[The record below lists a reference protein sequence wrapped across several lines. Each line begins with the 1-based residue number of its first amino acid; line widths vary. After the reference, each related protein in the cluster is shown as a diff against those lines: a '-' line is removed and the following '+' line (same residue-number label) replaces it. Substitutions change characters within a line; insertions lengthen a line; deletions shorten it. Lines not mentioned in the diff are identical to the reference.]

1 MIFFHS
7 RLKSMLNS
15 CGFFFQTFI
24 NSGIFHQK
32 LQHRRAR
39 CHSHRIA
46 GKGAGL
52 INRPYRGYTIHN
64 LSAAAV
70 NSHRHTAADN
80 LTEGSHIRC
89 DTVIGLGTAKSQP
102 KTGNNFIK
110 NQHGAVLLCD
120 ITQPL
125 KKAIFRRYNTHIGC
139 HWLHDQCC
147 DLVPVLFKQFSDT
160 VQIIVSGDQRCICES
175 LRHTGAVRYIL
186 CQKP

>member
-1 MIFFHS
+1 MVFFHG

-15 CGFFFQTFI
+15 RRFFFQTFI

-46 GKGAGL
+46 RKGACL

-64 LSAAAV
+64 LSASAV

-89 DTVIGLGTAKSQP
+89 DTVISLRSAKSQT
-102 KTGNNFIK
+102 KTCDHFIK
-110 NQHGAVLLCD
+110 NEYRPVLIAD

-125 KKAIFRRYNTHIGC
+125 KESIFRRYNTHIGC
-139 HWLHDQCC
+139 HRLHDQCC

-160 VQIIVSGDQRCICES
+160 VQIIISGDQRCICES